1 MIKTIIISMILFSSA
16 LLFAQADKAGLT
28 SEEIND
34 ITSKLTMK
42 LLLNDSQKNGIIRL
56 LNTYSIELEKINS
69 GSGESSY
76 KNKEELI
83 SSINSQIEALLDSKQ
98 KMKYD
103 VLKKEW
109 WNSIAVEEND

>member
-1 MIKTIIISMILFSSA
+1 MKKIIIISLLVFISTM
-16 LLFAQADKAGLT
+16 LFAQTGKAALT

-34 ITSKLTMK
+34 IASRLTMK
-42 LLLNDSQKNGIIRL
+42 LLLNDSQKNGIIKL
-56 LNTYSIELEKINS
+56 LNNYSVELGKINS

-76 KNKEELI
+76 KNKEELV
-83 SSINSQIEALLDSKQ
+83 SSINTQIETLLDSKQ

-109 WNSIAVEEND
+109 WNSVAAEEND